1 MRRKVAKGPGSRA
14 RANSCV
20 KPRMM
25 NLGGIGFEV
34 AVKSRVIGGAKRG
47 GVMALCAFLLG
58 GCADMPLFHEPATLV
73 GFATTQ
79 KETAD
84 FVSATHP
91 EKTDFTSVG
100 VEPGHPP
107 DKPRD
112 KDGIKQLQAELEA
125 QRDTGHSILQ
135 KLSPE
140 TANAQTK
147 TPDEKAKAKQAVK
160 AKAKD
165 ATAIKEKGQVPE
177 KGLAPQEATGD
188 APAEAPAAQ

>member
-14 RANSCV
+14 RANSC
-20 KPRMM
+20 
-25 NLGGIGFEV
+25 
-34 AVKSRVIGGAKRG
+34 AKRG

-73 GFATTQ
+73 GFATTS

-140 TANAQTK
+140 TANAQAK

-177 KGLAPQEATGD
+177 KGLAPQEATGG